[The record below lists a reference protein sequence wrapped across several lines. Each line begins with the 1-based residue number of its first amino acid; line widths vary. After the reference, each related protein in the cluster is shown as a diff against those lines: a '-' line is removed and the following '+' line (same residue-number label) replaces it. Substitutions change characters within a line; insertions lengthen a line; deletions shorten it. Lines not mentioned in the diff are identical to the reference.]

1 MSKVS
6 VIIPTYNRQYII
18 VKTVES
24 VLDQS
29 EQNLEVIVVDDGSS
43 DDTCG
48 LVKSLNNSR
57 VRYSYKTNGGA
68 ASAWNLRLAPR
79 SS

>member
-1 MSKVS
+1 MPKVKVS

-29 EQNLEVIVVDDGSS
+29 KQDLEVIVVDACENRDYITWELKLLKIDSM
-43 DDTCG
+43 
-48 LVKSLNNSR
+48 R
-57 VRYSYKTNGGA
+57 
-68 ASAWNLRLAPR
+68 
-79 SS
+79 

>member
-1 MSKVS
+1 MPKVS

-29 EQNLEVIVVDDGSS
+29 KQDLEVIVVDDGSS
-43 DDTCG
+43 DNTRG
-48 LVKSLNNSR
+48 VVESLNDSR
-57 VRYSYKTNGGA
+57 VRYFYKTNGDV
-68 ASAWNLRLAPR
+68 ASARN
-79 SS
+79 